1 MPDNRQHPRLSLHV
15 AAGWALPGRPRND
28 AVCRDVSLGGCFL
41 ETTAAMPPF
50 GASVVVFLELR
61 GLLDEEGQPT
71 PAVIASTVRWTT
83 PQGMGVQ
90 FGPMGVRET
99 HALVQALAVASRSA
113 SD

>member
-1 MPDNRQHPRLSLHV
+1 MPDHRQHPRKSLHLT
-15 AAGWALPGRPRND
+15 AGWALPGRPRSD
-28 AVCRDVSLGGCFL
+28 AFCRDVSLGGCFL

-50 GASVVVFLELR
+50 GASVVVFLDLP

-71 PAVIASTVRWTT
+71 PAVVASTVRWTT

-99 HALVQALAVASRSA
+99 HALVEALAGATASG
-113 SD
+113 